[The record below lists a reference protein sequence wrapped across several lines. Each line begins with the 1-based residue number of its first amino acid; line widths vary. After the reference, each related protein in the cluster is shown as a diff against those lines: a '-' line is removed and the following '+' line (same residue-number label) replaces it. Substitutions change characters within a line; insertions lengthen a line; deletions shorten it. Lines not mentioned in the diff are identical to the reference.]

1 MTVLRYDPQTREIPT
16 EGASSDAIP
25 TSVLC
30 QMISPVSWRATGI
43 PVQSLLKGERQRL
56 SYLVDR
62 SRIVGARRQERP
74 RRWCDQQ
81 RDARIARWL
90 AGAHATR
97 GTVLV
102 PGPDGNR
109 QDRIVQGTGWVFVR
123 RRAPDTD

>member
-1 MTVLRYDPQTREIPT
+1 
-16 EGASSDAIP
+16 
-25 TSVLC
+25 
-30 QMISPVSWRATGI
+30 
-43 PVQSLLKGERQRL
+43 
-56 SYLVDR
+56 
-62 SRIVGARRQERP
+62 VGARRQERP

-109 QDRIVQGTGWVFVR
+109 QGVR
-123 RRAPDTD
+123 WLPLFLLPFLTEAC